1 MELMDMII
9 YGGILAGA
17 IVGFSLFLAMCFRV
31 VVPTNEVHIV
41 QSGSETKSFG
51 KDTTN
56 GNTYFLWP
64 SWIPF
69 IGITVTVFP
78 TSVFELTLDSYQ
90 AYDLDRLPFN
100 VDVTAFFRVDDSNLA
115 AQRVAGFEE
124 LEKQLESI
132 VQGAIRVIM
141 ASNKLEDIMQGRSKF
156 GDEFTDEVREQLKS
170 WGIAVVKNIEIM
182 DIKDADGSSVIKN
195 IMSKKISMIE
205 MESRTEVAENKKK
218 ASMAEQEALRE
229 LEIQKQKIQEEI
241 KLKQIDVERN
251 TSIQEQ
257 EKQKVIAERQKELE
271 EKTAE
276 TLKVK
281 YVKAEEIKKE
291 TEVIKADAAK
301 QTQIIKA
308 QADLDTETLKAR
320 GVLENGKAKAE
331 AEKLILM
338 APVEA
343 QLTLAKEIGE
353 NTSYQ
358 SYLVQL
364 EQIKATKE
372 VGIAQAVVLEKA
384 QIKLIAN
391 AGTPTEGLNKI
402 TDMFSSNGGMNLASM
417 VEAFAQSEN
426 GEKIINKFLTQ
437 PKK

>member
-1 MELMDMII
+1 MELMDMVI

-17 IVGFSLFLAMCFRV
+17 IVGISLFLAMCFRV

-56 GNTYFLWP
+56 GNTYFSWP

-115 AQRVAGFEE
+115 AQRVAGFKE
-124 LEKQLESI
+124 LEQQLESI

-156 GDEFTDEVREQLKS
+156 GDDFTDEVREQLKS

-182 DIKDADGSSVIKN
+182 DIKDAEGSSVIKN

-205 MESRTEVAENKKK
+205 MESRTEVAENNKK
-218 ASMAEQEALRE
+218 ANMAEQEALRE

-391 AGTPTEGLNKI
+391 AGTPSEGINKI
-402 TDMFSSNGGMNLASM
+402 TDMFSSSGGMNLASM

>member
-1 MELMDMII
+1 MELMDMVI
-9 YGGILAGA
+9 YGGILVGA
-17 IVGFSLFLAMCFRV
+17 IVGISLFLAMCFRV

-56 GNTYFLWP
+56 GNTYFSWP

-124 LEKQLESI
+124 LEQQLESI

-218 ASMAEQEALRE
+218 ANMAEQEALRE

-391 AGTPTEGLNKI
+391 AGTPSEGINKI
-402 TDMFSSNGGMNLASM
+402 TDMFSSSGGTEMAGM
-417 VEAFAQSEN
+417 VEAFAQSDL
-426 GEKIINKFLTQ
+426 GGQLINKFLS
-437 PKK
+437 KK

>member
-1 MELMDMII
+1 MELMSMII
-9 YGGILAGA
+9 YGGIALGA
-17 IVGFSLFLAMCFRV
+17 LVVASLFLSMCFRV
-31 VVPTNEVHIV
+31 VVPTNEVHII

-51 KDTTN
+51 KDTAN
-56 GNTYFLWP
+56 GNTYFSWP

-124 LEKQLESI
+124 LEQQLQSI

-218 ASMAEQEALRE
+218 ANMAE
-229 LEIQKQKIQEEI
+229 
-241 KLKQIDVERN
+241 
-251 TSIQEQ
+251 
-257 EKQKVIAERQKELE
+257 
-271 EKTAE
+271 
-276 TLKVK
+276 
-281 YVKAEEIKKE
+281 
-291 TEVIKADAAK
+291 
-301 QTQIIKA
+301 
-308 QADLDTETLKAR
+308 
-320 GVLENGKAKAE
+320 
-331 AEKLILM
+331 
-338 APVEA
+338 
-343 QLTLAKEIGE
+343 
-353 NTSYQ
+353 
-358 SYLVQL
+358 
-364 EQIKATKE
+364 
-372 VGIAQAVVLEKA
+372 
-384 QIKLIAN
+384 
-391 AGTPTEGLNKI
+391 
-402 TDMFSSNGGMNLASM
+402 
-417 VEAFAQSEN
+417 
-426 GEKIINKFLTQ
+426 
-437 PKK
+437 

>member
-1 MELMDMII
+1 ME
-9 YGGILAGA
+9 ILEIVTYSA
-17 IVGFSLFLAMCFRV
+17 IALGLLVGVPLFLSMLFRV

-41 QSGSETKSFG
+41 QSGSTTKSYG
-51 KDTTN
+51 KDSGN
-56 GNTYFLWP
+56 GNTYFVWP

-69 IGITVTVFP
+69 IGITVSVFP
-78 TSVFELTLDSYQ
+78 TSVFDLKLNSYQ
-90 AYDLDRLPFN
+90 AYDVDRLPFT
-100 VDVTAFFRVDDSNLA
+100 VDVTSFFRVGDSNLA
-115 AQRVAGFEE
+115 AQRVASFDE
-124 LEKQLESI
+124 LQTQLQSI
-132 VQGAIRVIM
+132 LEGAIRVIM

-156 GDEFTDEVREQLKS
+156 GDEFTNEVREQLTS
-170 WGIAVVKNIEIM
+170 WGIEVVKNIEIM
-182 DIKDADGSSVIKN
+182 DIKDAQNSNVIKN
-195 IMSKKISMIE
+195 IMEKKISMID
-205 MESRTEVAENKKK
+205 MESRKEVAENRK
-218 ASMAEQEALRE
+218 AAQMAEQEAMRE
-229 LEIQKQKIQEEI
+229 LEIQKQKINEEVS
-241 KLKQIDVERN
+241 LKKIEVERN

-257 EKQKVIAERQKELE
+257 EKQKIIAERQKELE

-276 TLKVK
+276 AQKVK
-281 YVKAEEIKKE
+281 LVKAEEIKKE
-291 TEVIKADAAK
+291 TAVIKAEADK
-301 QTQIIKA
+301 NTQVIQA
-308 QADLDTETLKAR
+308 QADLEKEKLNAEAIAAK
-320 GVLENGKAKAE
+320 GKAEAE
-331 AEKLILM
+331 AEKLKLM

-353 NTSYQ
+353 NVSYQ

-372 VGIAQAVVLEKA
+372 IGMAQATVLERA